1 MLLGIVSVILNSVY
15 CYVMNLDMYTDRAPM
30 PDGRVREWHRSP
42 VARLNISG
50 NSALFYLYL
59 FFAAVSVIT
68 SVLILCGV
76 GGKAVSAVRLAAL
89 AASTAMF
96 ILILIVTANTFVNYA

>member
-1 MLLGIVSVILNSVY
+1 MLLGIVSVLLNAVFY
-15 CYVMNLDMYTDRAPM
+15 YVMNLDLYTDRAPM

-50 NSALFYLYL
+50 NGALFYLYL
-59 FFAAVSVIT
+59 FFAAVGVIA

-76 GGKAVSAVRLAAL
+76 RGKVIKAVQLACFAV
-89 AASTAMF
+89 STAMF
-96 ILILIVTANTFVNYA
+96 ILIMILTANTFVNYV